1 MSRSVES
8 LIRLALMFG
17 LVAFC
22 LWLFYDRVD
31 ERDIKTLFALLVGGI
46 AGETGLNKVSNILSH
61 RNDPPANGE

>member
-1 MSRSVES
+1 MSRSTES

-31 ERDIKTLFALLVGGI
+31 ERDTKTLFSLLVGGI
-46 AGETGLNKVSNILSH
+46 AGETALSKVSNVLNN